1 MTKEQFLND
10 QYVSGFIQWLRDKLS
25 NFTHSYYNQK
35 EKEEWQCT
43 SFYDACHKYK
53 WGGLN
58 WEENNALLESYAKRL
73 KASIR
78 NNDNEA
84 CQDACLDILKWGGVI
99 RENQERIKA
108 QTNLVNYLMKAE
120 GILTRD
126 SLDIKD
132 EIIIMNSGFT
142 KIYSLYINDF
152 IIYDSRV
159 GAALCYLVKLYCIEQ
174 KQGGVPSLLKFAYGD
189 ARNPEVNRNPNS
201 DIYKFSKLDRG
212 KIHIECNLKAN
223 WLLKEVLNFPECQ
236 FKDMRSLE
244 AALFMIGYAI
254 PKEQEQQ
261 TLKTYRIMKLAEA
274 LSLRADLQKRISQ
287 LEVRLKNNARIQE
300 GEEPAEDPRG
310 LMDEL
315 NNNLNDL
322 ETLIFRINRTN
333 MATLAEGTSLTEMIA
348 KKDILALRISV
359 LRSVT
364 QSATGSLER
373 YSANEI
379 RYVRTINVA
388 DLQKEIDSY
397 SKQLRELDV
406 KIQQLNWLT
415 ELI

>member
-1 MTKEQFLND
+1 MVMPE
-10 QYVSGFIQWLRDKLS
+10 
-25 NFTHSYYNQK
+25 
-35 EKEEWQCT
+35 
-43 SFYDACHKYK
+43 
-53 WGGLN
+53 
-58 WEENNALLESYAKRL
+58 
-73 KASIR
+73 IR
-78 NNDNEA
+78 
-84 CQDACLDILKWGGVI
+84 
-99 RENQERIKA
+99 
-108 QTNLVNYLMKAE
+108 
-120 GILTRD
+120 
-126 SLDIKD
+126 
-132 EIIIMNSGFT
+132 
-142 KIYSLYINDF
+142 
-152 IIYDSRV
+152 
-159 GAALCYLVKLYCIEQ
+159 
-174 KQGGVPSLLKFAYGD
+174 
-189 ARNPEVNRNPNS
+189 RNPNS

>member
-120 GILTRD
+120 GVLTRD

-142 KIYSLYINDF
+142 KIYSL
-152 IIYDSRV
+152 
-159 GAALCYLVKLYCIEQ
+159 
-174 KQGGVPSLLKFAYGD
+174 
-189 ARNPEVNRNPNS
+189 
-201 DIYKFSKLDRG
+201 IYK
-212 KIHIECNLKAN
+212 
-223 WLLKEVLNFPECQ
+223 
-236 FKDMRSLE
+236 
-244 AALFMIGYAI
+244 
-254 PKEQEQQ
+254 
-261 TLKTYRIMKLAEA
+261 
-274 LSLRADLQKRISQ
+274 
-287 LEVRLKNNARIQE
+287 
-300 GEEPAEDPRG
+300 
-310 LMDEL
+310 
-315 NNNLNDL
+315 
-322 ETLIFRINRTN
+322 
-333 MATLAEGTSLTEMIA
+333 
-348 KKDILALRISV
+348 
-359 LRSVT
+359 
-364 QSATGSLER
+364 
-373 YSANEI
+373 
-379 RYVRTINVA
+379 
-388 DLQKEIDSY
+388 
-397 SKQLRELDV
+397 
-406 KIQQLNWLT
+406 
-415 ELI
+415 

>member
-120 GILTRD
+120 GVLTRD
-126 SLDIKD
+126 SLD
-132 EIIIMNSGFT
+132 
-142 KIYSLYINDF
+142 INDF

-201 DIYKFSKLDRG
+201 DIYKFSKLDR
-212 KIHIECNLKAN
+212 
-223 WLLKEVLNFPECQ
+223 
-236 FKDMRSLE
+236 
-244 AALFMIGYAI
+244 
-254 PKEQEQQ
+254 
-261 TLKTYRIMKLAEA
+261 
-274 LSLRADLQKRISQ
+274 
-287 LEVRLKNNARIQE
+287 
-300 GEEPAEDPRG
+300 
-310 LMDEL
+310 
-315 NNNLNDL
+315 
-322 ETLIFRINRTN
+322 
-333 MATLAEGTSLTEMIA
+333 
-348 KKDILALRISV
+348 
-359 LRSVT
+359 
-364 QSATGSLER
+364 
-373 YSANEI
+373 
-379 RYVRTINVA
+379 
-388 DLQKEIDSY
+388 
-397 SKQLRELDV
+397 
-406 KIQQLNWLT
+406 
-415 ELI
+415 

>member
-120 GILTRD
+120 GVLTRD

-189 ARNPEVNRNPNS
+189 ARNPEVNQNPNS